1 MSTVGMED
9 TRVKQLLKQLA
20 ARHKILKLKYSTQND
35 ELTEKNKQIE
45 VLTLQLNRG
54 IIAASSSST
63 TDVRTDVR
71 TDTPNI
77 DAPTTSTVDFTTRE
91 ELTALQQN
99 YAKQESAIKK
109 VTDRNRS
116 LKSLVKSLKTEG
128 ERAAKK
134 YALTLK
140 TKEKESAKVAE
151 EIKIINSTKTE
162 LDSKVKELQ
171 KELVTANQQII
182 SLERYKIVARERE
195 EVAKNRLDKISMLSE
210 RIDLLTVELESFQ
223 TKAAENQENQK
234 NQKDQLENQEDQP
247 QDDVDV
253 TRVMEDQK
261 PTQTNV
267 ETTQAVSLLL
277 KQAVVRYLCTKEMSE
292 RVGLAPVIIELLH
305 LTPEENV
312 TVLRAVELEASAGV
326 FSDVADWF
334 SPYSR

>member
-1 MSTVGMED
+1 
-9 TRVKQLLKQLA
+9 
-20 ARHKILKLKYSTQND
+20 
-35 ELTEKNKQIE
+35 
-45 VLTLQLNRG
+45 
-54 IIAASSSST
+54 
-63 TDVRTDVR
+63 
-71 TDTPNI
+71 
-77 DAPTTSTVDFTTRE
+77 
-91 ELTALQQN
+91 
-99 YAKQESAIKK
+99 
-109 VTDRNRS
+109 
-116 LKSLVKSLKTEG
+116 
-128 ERAAKK
+128 
-134 YALTLK
+134 
-140 TKEKESAKVAE
+140 
-151 EIKIINSTKTE
+151 
-162 LDSKVKELQ
+162 
-171 KELVTANQQII
+171 VTANQQII

-210 RIDLLTVELESFQ
+210 RIDLLTIELGSFQ